1 MDNLTWTEYLSGA
14 PQSLEFLHIGEDEVY
29 CCQMVHTH
37 DGKDNEI
44 SDVDRILLTETGKLK
59 GYVALV

>member
-1 MDNLTWTEYLSGA
+1 
-14 PQSLEFLHIGEDEVY
+14 
-29 CCQMVHTH
+29 MVHTH

-59 GYVALV
+59 GYVALVKRGSSQLTCLR